1 MNKFEKQIEIR
12 WSDVDQNRHVRH
24 SAYYDFGT
32 HLRVRF
38 LEAKGYDAETMN
50 KLEIGP
56 VLFKEECTFIKE
68 LKANDTV
75 MVNILNGTESNRAI
89 KWKFHH
95 EIFNQHGEKCAH
107 VTVQG
112 AWMNLSKRRITKPP
126 KEMLSAI
133 QDLPRGEDY
142 VYGQD

>member
-1 MNKFEKQIEIR
+1 MKKFEKQIEIR

-32 HLRVRF
+32 HLRGKF
-38 LEAKGYDAETMN
+38 LEVKGYDVETMN
-50 KLEIGP
+50 KLEIGS